1 MATGIGMRDSFA
13 RYGATLKNAM
23 WSVSAWTPRD
33 ELVLSL
39 WAHHYRKGPDGTF
52 EFAES
57 TTRWGGAGKNEFVE
71 NVKRAFRE
79 KRPIRLVI
87 VSTPHPERVEAG
99 EDASRIPKTFDPR
112 ENVVGE
118 VVEWDGENYV
128 IRFKRI

>member
-13 RYGATLKNAM
+13 RYGATLKNVM
-23 WSVSAWTPRD
+23 WSVSAWTPND

-52 EFAES
+52 EFAET
-57 TTRWGGAGKNEFVE
+57 TTRWNGAGKNEFVE
-71 NVKRAFRE
+71 NVDRAFRE
-79 KRPIRLVI
+79 RRPIRLVI
-87 VSTPHPERVEAG
+87 VTTPHPERVESG
-99 EDASRIPKTFDPR
+99 EDASKIPKTFDPR

-118 VVEWDGENYV
+118 VVESDGENYV